1 MTELL
6 LSAPSP
12 RCQADRRCDRTVCFQ
27 ARLEAVGRHPVRKQ
41 AELCAEH
48 LGTAA
53 AIADWAREQGLDGKV
68 TVLVIEQAAPGQ
80 ATGPVRPDGRA
91 HLGFAFGTILVN
103 P

>member
-27 ARLEAVGRHPVRKQ
+27 ARLEAAGRHPVRKQ

-53 AIADWAREQGLDGKV
+53 AIAAWAREQGLEGKV
-68 TVLVIEQAAPGQ
+68 TVLAIEQAAPGQ
-80 ATGPVRPDGRA
+80 PAGPVRSGERA
-91 HLGFAFGTILVN
+91 HLGFVFGTILVN